1 MKRSRRYKEASQRR
15 DPQLALPPKEAVEM
29 VQRLATAGFDE
40 TVEAAVRLGVDPRHA
55 DQQVRGTVVLP
66 YGTGRTVKVLVLTQ
80 GEKEAEALEAGA
92 DWVGG
97 DEFIEKMQNGWLE
110 MDTVIATPDMMAKV
124 GKLGR
129 ILGPRGLMPNPKS
142 GTVTLDVGKAV
153 EEVKRGKIEYRVD
166 KGANLHVSLGRVSF
180 GPEKLLQNLMTFV
193 EAVVRSKPAAAKGR
207 YIRGLSVCAT
217 MGPSV
222 KIDVQALSDLLG

>member
-1 MKRSRRYKEASQRR
+1 MKRSRRYKETSQKR

-40 TVEAAVRLGVDPRHA
+40 TVEVAVRLGVDPRHA

-66 YGTGRTVKVLVLTQ
+66 HGTGRTVKVLVLTQ
-80 GEKEAEALEAGA
+80 GEKETEAMEAGA

-97 DEFIEKMQNGWLE
+97 DELVEKIQNGWLE
-110 MDTVIATPDMMAKV
+110 MDTVIATPDMMGRV

-142 GTVTLDVGKAV
+142 GTVTLEVGKAV
-153 EEVKRGKIEYRVD
+153 QDVKRGKIEYRVD
-166 KGANLHVSLGRVSF
+166 KGANLHVPLGKVSF
-180 GPEKLLQNLMTFV
+180 GPEKLVQNLMSFV
-193 EAVVRSKPAAAKGR
+193 EAVARSKPPAAKGR
-207 YIRGLSVCAT
+207 YIRALSVCST

-222 KIDVQALSDLLG
+222 KVDLQALSDLLG

>member
-1 MKRSRRYKEASQRR
+1 
-15 DPQLALPPKEAVEM
+15 M